1 MGFTR
6 TVLVDIFLSTNFLF
20 LKSDILSADLSNIFP
35 YFFTEAKI
43 ECISRFFCN
52 INELSNFFL
61 INSRVYKKILFL
73 FFIGD
78 NEDRY
83 HVPVA
88 IYFLTFTHHL
98 FLVLN
103 SSINFII
110 YCLMGQQFHEQLKN
124 TFTKSS

>member
-1 MGFTR
+1 MVRLLGAGEFGHS
-6 TVLVDIFLSTNFLF
+6 FKHS
-20 LKSDILSADLSNIFP
+20 
-35 YFFTEAKI
+35 
-43 ECISRFFCN
+43 
-52 INELSNFFL
+52 FFL
-61 INSRVYKKILFL
+61 
-73 FFIGD
+73 IGD

-110 YCLMGQQFHEQLKN
+110 YCLMGRQFREQLKN
-124 TFTKSS
+124 MLTKSS

>member
-1 MGFTR
+1 MIQISSKKVTFSKQKIR
-6 TVLVDIFLSTNFLF
+6 KHKYI
-20 LKSDILSADLSNIFP
+20 
-35 YFFTEAKI
+35 YF
-43 ECISRFFCN
+43 
-52 INELSNFFL
+52 
-61 INSRVYKKILFL
+61 Y

-110 YCLMGQQFHEQLKN
+110 YCLMGRQFREQLKN
-124 TFTKSS
+124 MLTKSS